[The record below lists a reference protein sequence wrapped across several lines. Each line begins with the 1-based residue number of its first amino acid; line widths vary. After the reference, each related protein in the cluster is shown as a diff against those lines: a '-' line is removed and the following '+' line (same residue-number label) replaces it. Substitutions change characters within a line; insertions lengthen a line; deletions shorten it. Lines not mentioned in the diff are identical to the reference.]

1 MSKFIDY
8 VSFPESTN
16 LHPEL
21 PRVFPPSGIHM
32 IVYGPC
38 GVGKYT
44 YVLQIMKHY
53 SSLRNEKKM
62 TIDTVSIRFSDIHY
76 EVDMELLGCNSKT
89 LWNDVYQQIID
100 IVQSKQEKRG
110 FIVCKNFHK
119 VNKELLDVF
128 YSYMQTECIRFILIT
143 EAVSFLPES
152 ILSKCKIIPVSVPKI
167 PAPQLNKG
175 TLCHELPLIHK
186 IIHSIKTLQFT
197 SNGMREDIY
206 NILIFDVG
214 IETLTS
220 HILSIPMEISQRLRA
235 IQETVQFYKFYSNNY
250 RPIFHLERY
259 IYAIIIILHKLN

>member
-110 FIVCKNFHK
+110 FIVCKTFIRSTKN
-119 VNKELLDVF
+119 
-128 YSYMQTECIRFILIT
+128 YSMCSTVICKPNVY
-143 EAVSFLPES
+143 V
-152 ILSKCKIIPVSVPKI
+152 LSS
-167 PAPQLNKG
+167 
-175 TLCHELPLIHK
+175 
-186 IIHSIKTLQFT
+186 
-197 SNGMREDIY
+197 
-206 NILIFDVG
+206 
-214 IETLTS
+214 
-220 HILSIPMEISQRLRA
+220 
-235 IQETVQFYKFYSNNY
+235 
-250 RPIFHLERY
+250 
-259 IYAIIIILHKLN
+259 